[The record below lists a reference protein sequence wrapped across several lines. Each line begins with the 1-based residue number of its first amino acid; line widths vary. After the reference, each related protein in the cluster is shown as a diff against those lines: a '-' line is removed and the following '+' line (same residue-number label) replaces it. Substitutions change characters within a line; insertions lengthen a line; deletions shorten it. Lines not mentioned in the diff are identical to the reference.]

1 MIRRLSPTQRL
12 GLGGLLV
19 LVLSAWV
26 ATEAIVTG
34 EVAATETM
42 NDLPGIVVD
51 ALRLVM
57 QLGTHLGIFLI
68 AVVAAVLVDRRRLRL
83 AAVVLLAGG
92 LASIGATLVKE
103 AVERP
108 RPPAAGAVVQLHDDT
123 EGFSFPSSHVS
134 IATASLAAAALAT
147 RRPASAAIA
156 VGAVVGLG
164 RMAAGVHLPLDVIG
178 GLGLGALS
186 AAVVV
191 ALADR

>member
-12 GLGGLLV
+12 GVGGLLV
-19 LVLSAWV
+19 LVLGAWV
-26 ATEAIVTG
+26 ATEVIVTG

-51 ALRLVM
+51 VLRLVM
-57 QLGTHLGIFLI
+57 QLGTHVGIFLI

-83 AAVVLLAGG
+83 AAIVLLAGG

-108 RPPAAGAVVQLHDDT
+108 RPPAAGAIVQLHDDT
-123 EGFSFPSSHVS
+123 EGFSFPSAHVS

-147 RRPASAAIA
+147 GRPASAAVA